1 MTGQRDAILLL
12 WPFGVLGFRKN
23 RRKSMP
29 TCADMKVG
37 QIYTCKSCGV
47 ELQVVKECT
56 ECGDN
61 CAEDPCG
68 FACCNEDMVLK
79 S

>member
-1 MTGQRDAILLL
+1 
-12 WPFGVLGFRKN
+12 
-23 RRKSMP
+23 MP